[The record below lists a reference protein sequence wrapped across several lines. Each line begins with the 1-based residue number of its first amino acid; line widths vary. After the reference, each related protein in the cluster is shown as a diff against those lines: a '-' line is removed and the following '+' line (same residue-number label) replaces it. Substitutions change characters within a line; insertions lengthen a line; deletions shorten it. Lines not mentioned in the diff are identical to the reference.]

1 MIKKSKRQFIQYIPD
16 VSAIKNDIS
25 FVELSTIIPIDISF
39 HNYDISCNH
48 STTDIVGSKKLVKTQ
63 TKSVYS
69 VTR

>member
-25 FVELSTIIPIDISF
+25 FVELSTILPIDIFF

-48 STTDIVGSKKLVKTQ
+48 STDIVGSKKLVKTQ